1 MQGGDRKDMEKIKYL
16 FVDFDDTIRKTV
28 PNPSA
33 QNPDDRR
40 PPYKIEE
47 VYSHKF
53 SREGD
58 LEKGSTD
65 TPQLAMA
72 LNTANQRTS
81 VALA

>member
-1 MQGGDRKDMEKIKYL
+1 
-16 FVDFDDTIRKTV
+16 
-28 PNPSA
+28 
-33 QNPDDRR
+33 
-40 PPYKIEE
+40 
-47 VYSHKF
+47 
-53 SREGD
+53 